1 MCVICIKPR
10 GAEMPSKELLKAM
23 YRANRDGCG
32 FCTPSK
38 YHRGLSF
45 DYFLQQIKQVNKDEP
60 CIIHFRLATHGS
72 VKRSN
77 CHPFYDGDTGTYF
90 AHNGVLSIWPDKD
103 KTDSETAFLNILK
116 PEIKA
121 HGLESDDLRYSVR
134 QIIGGSKFAFMQGDD
149 LRLFGDFQ
157 HYGDYLFSNLRFL
170 YYMRDFATIN

>member
-1 MCVICIKPR
+1 MATKRKDIQGFNSGKSLNESINDVMKGAGTRTSKRNDLIK
-10 GAEMPSKELLKAM
+10 L
-23 YRANRDGCG
+23 
-32 FCTPSK
+32 
-38 YHRGLSF
+38 GL
-45 DYFLQQIKQVNKDEP
+45 
-60 CIIHFRLATHGS
+60 R
-72 VKRSN
+72 
-77 CHPFYDGDTGTYF
+77 DGDTGTYF